1 MPGGGFYPPVRSH
14 FQQIL
19 GLCILLTFVRHS
31 VQEPNRFCGD
41 GACCVV
47 LNNGGVK
54 CWGNGQMSGIEA
66 INTYPADIGDDPYEM
81 GDNLT
86 YTQLG
91 TGRTAVCPHS
101 SYEVSCAIMD
111 NSALKCWGGGD
122 SDLWIQNRG
131 GRLSRTCDSACSSC
145 GITSEYEDDFLQ
157 PNVRAGVSV
166 STGTCHHACNASSG
180 GYCAVDEAAYSN
192 GVDCCGCAKDQFDF
206 FTDQSNVF
214 ENQCSQIPYYDTKMG
229 DNLPEIPI
237 GTGRTVVDVA
247 SIDGAICVLTD
258 DLQVKCWG
266 EYDYVGSPAA
276 ARARATY
283 RKASDLGD
291 NLTAIDFGTSGED
304 VIQIAGSYYNYHFCA
319 VFTNGKIKCWAECGD
334 GCLGYGHTDT
344 IGDDLYEMGDNLTF
358 VDLGANAFAAQVSC
372 GAEHTCAVLSSGK
385 IKCWGHNG
393 DGQLGTGDPE
403 NRGDDPGEMGDNLN
417 FTDLGP
423 EFHAVQVCA
432 GSSHSCAISS
442 DARVKCWGQ
451 AEALGLGLDH
461 GSIGDD
467 PNKMGNNLPYVDL
480 GTGLKAVQI
489 SCADGVTCVIFD
501 GGTVKCWG
509 SDSDRLGLG
518 DGVGRG
524 NRPGISDMGD
534 NLPFLDFGVGLSV
547 QPCEGSATPKPEPSC
562 DTSNG
567 MPPWGSE
574 ALRHCTL
581 EKPWEELMESL
592 KKPDPKAW
600 TGGLGRLQQYPDF
613 GVWICV
619 AAHPCG
625 SGPKLMFCFVYHER
639 EKTFYPWGTN
649 DCLELVR

>member
-1 MPGGGFYPPVRSH
+1 
-14 FQQIL
+14 
-19 GLCILLTFVRHS
+19 
-31 VQEPNRFCGD
+31 
-41 GACCVV
+41 
-47 LNNGGVK
+47 
-54 CWGNGQMSGIEA
+54 MSGEEM
-66 INTYPADIGDDPYEM
+66 INAQPPDRGDEPYEM

-86 YTQLG
+86 FVQLG
-91 TGRTAVCPHS
+91 TGRTAVCTHA
-101 SYEVSCAIMD
+101 SYLYNCAIMD
-111 NSALKCWGGGD
+111 NRALKCWGYGNED
-122 SDLWIQNRG
+122 NMWPYDRG
-131 GRLSRTCDSACSSC
+131 GRLDRTCHPACTSC
-145 GITSEYEDDFLQ
+145 NITNQYRDEFIRSQ
-157 PNVRAGVSV
+157 KSRVNGVV
-166 STGTCHHACNASSG
+166 ETMCYHACNSTG
-180 GYCAVDEAAYSN
+180 FCAVDEAAYSTH
-192 GVDCCGCAKDQFDF
+192 DCCGCAPDQFDF
-206 FTDQSNVF
+206 FAERSHVF
-214 ENQCSQIPYYDTKMG
+214 ENRCSQIPFYDTRMG
-229 DNLPEIPI
+229 DNLPELNV

-247 SIDGAICVLTD
+247 AIDGAICVLTN

-266 EYDYVGSPAA
+266 EYEYVGVPAVA
-276 ARARATY
+276 IAEDVFNAPRY
-283 RKASDLGD
+283 LGD
-291 NLTAIDFGTSGED
+291 NLTAIDFGTSGAD
-304 VIQIAGSYYNYHFCA
+304 VIQIAGSYSNYHFCA
-319 VFTNGKIKCWAECGD
+319 VFTNGGVKCWAYCPD
-334 GCLGYGHTDT
+334 GCLGYGNSDT

-613 GVWICV
+613 GVW
-619 AAHPCG
+619 
-625 SGPKLMFCFVYHER
+625 
-639 EKTFYPWGTN
+639 
-649 DCLELVR
+649 